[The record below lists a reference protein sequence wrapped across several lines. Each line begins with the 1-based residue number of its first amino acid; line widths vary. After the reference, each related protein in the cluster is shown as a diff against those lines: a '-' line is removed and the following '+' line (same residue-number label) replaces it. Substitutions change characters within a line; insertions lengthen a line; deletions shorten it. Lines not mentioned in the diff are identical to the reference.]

1 MLRLLREHKATAL
14 EAHVVSLICSH
25 VRDYDVAGLLA
36 RAQELGLLQRIGSS
50 VAACYSAD
58 EQLLLVLLRDRR
70 LRGKYEGVV
79 DEARRLFLARQ
90 GAGGAGVGKENGGAS
105 GDRQGV
111 GDGKDAEVALKKPRL
126 GV

>member
-1 MLRLLREHKATAL
+1 VLRLLREHKATAL
-14 EAHVVSLICSH
+14 EAHVVSLICAH

-50 VAACYSAD
+50 VAACYSGD
-58 EQLLLVLLRDRR
+58 EKLLLVLLRDGR
-70 LRGKYEGVV
+70 LRAKHQAVL

-90 GAGGAGVGKENGGAS
+90 AGGGQESGGGKENGGVGGS
-105 GDRQGV
+105 EGV
-111 GDGKDAEVALKKPRL
+111 AKKPRL